1 MKKRTTQGGPGEREA
16 GGKDRVRS
24 AADQEIL
31 FSSNEIAN
39 DARNPSRK
47 KPRSNL
53 MKGQLFFVYNY
64 KKYLVLSNIFFF

>member
-1 MKKRTTQGGPGEREA
+1 MKKRTTQGVPGEREA

-39 DARNPSRK
+39 DAKNPSRK
-47 KPRSNL
+47 SQDQIL
-53 MKGQLFFVYNY
+53 
-64 KKYLVLSNIFFF
+64 

>member
-47 KPRSNL
+47 SQDQIL
-53 MKGQLFFVYNY
+53 
-64 KKYLVLSNIFFF
+64 

>member
-39 DARNPSRK
+39 DAKNPSRK
-47 KPRSNL
+47 SQDQILWKT
-53 MKGQLFFVYNY
+53 
-64 KKYLVLSNIFFF
+64 NIFCLQLQKVFGFIEHFFF